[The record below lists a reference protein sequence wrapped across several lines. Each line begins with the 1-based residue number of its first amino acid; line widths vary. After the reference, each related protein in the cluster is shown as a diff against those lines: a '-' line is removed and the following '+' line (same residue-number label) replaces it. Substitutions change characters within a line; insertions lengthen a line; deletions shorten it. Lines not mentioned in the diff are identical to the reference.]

1 MKLVLYEWCCSG
13 GLRGPDARR
22 LPTAVAAGPEAV
34 VPTVMAEAVAMLRGL
49 AQDAARDPELEV
61 TVLVDAELP
70 QPVWDA
76 VAGHAVGRI
85 RRVPAG
91 HEIDA
96 LVAEAARADWAI
108 VVAPETAG
116 LLASRVEA
124 VRRAGGRP
132 AACGPR
138 FIHIAGDKQATATA
152 LAAAGVPVPAGR
164 VLAAGELL
172 PAGFHLPAVCKACD
186 GVGGDGLAIIRL
198 REEALGVV
206 PTPRRAEAFVPG
218 MPVGVSCLCGTA
230 GIFPLPPVRQRFT
243 AGPRPTYQGGAVV
256 GRAPWRRRAES
267 LATRAIAAVMHA
279 AGGHGGTSGHGGEAA
294 AAGWVGVD
302 MVLGAD
308 EDGGSDRVL
317 EVNPRLTTSFVGLAA
332 GRTASLVRL
341 LLDAAAGG
349 TITVPTGGDG
359 AIEFD
364 ASGTARCGD
373 G

>member
-1 MKLVLYEWCCSG
+1 MG
-13 GLRGPDARR
+13 
-22 LPTAVAAGPEAV
+22 EAPA
-34 VPTVMAEAVAMLRGL
+34 PTVMAEAVAMLRGL
-49 AQDAARDPELEV
+49 AQDAACDPELEV

-85 RRVPAG
+85 RKVPAG

-138 FIHIAGDKQATATA
+138 FIRIAGDKQATVTA

-164 VLAAGELL
+164 VLAAGEPL

-186 GVGGDGLAIIRL
+186 GVGGDGLAIIRS
-198 REEALGVV
+198 REEALAVV

-218 MPVGVSCLCGTA
+218 MPVGVSCLCGPA

-243 AGPRPTYQGGAVV
+243 AGPRPTYQGGAVI

-267 LATRAIAAVMHA
+267 LATRSIAAVMHA

-294 AAGWVGVD
+294 AGWVGVD

-308 EDGGSDRVL
+308 EDGGGDRVL